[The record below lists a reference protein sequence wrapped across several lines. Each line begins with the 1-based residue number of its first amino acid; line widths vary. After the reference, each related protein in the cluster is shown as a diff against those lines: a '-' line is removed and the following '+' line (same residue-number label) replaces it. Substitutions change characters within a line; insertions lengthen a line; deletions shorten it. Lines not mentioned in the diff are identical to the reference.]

1 MGLGDSAVVR
11 SRTSQVAPPMI
22 SSSFEPSV
30 LSNER
35 SGYDS
40 VLATINDAIDTDN
53 WLKPGGT
60 NTIEGLPP
68 NIVACTAEDIF
79 GSRQA
84 YLKMF
89 DVPTREAA
97 AESNPLEGMAGDD
110 PFDSAVDQ

>member
-1 MGLGDSAVVR
+1 
-11 SRTSQVAPPMI
+11 MI

-30 LSNER
+30 LSNEL

-40 VLATINDAIDTDN
+40 VLATINEAIDTDN